1 MTDLTRIANK
11 CGTDKGTLSGEAH
24 RFTEIYER
32 YFQDFK
38 NLNRP
43 LKILEIGVQ
52 FGSSIL
58 MLQEYFKYCDVEIY
72 GLDIELSQ
80 CSVSFD
86 SNVHLVEGDQN
97 SKETLD
103 KVIEMAGGK
112 FDIIIDDGSHQFE
125 HQYHSLLYLI
135 DAISNDGIYIME
147 DLHTSLVWGDV
158 NDSPL
163 HFLNFLKKPSFYTEE
178 EYKKVSERI
187 KDVTVFN
194 MYNPRGICNSR
205 SITSVITFKK

>member
-11 CGTDKGTLSGEAH
+11 CGTDKGTLNGEAH
-24 RFTEIYER
+24 GFTEIYDR

-52 FGSSIL
+52 FGGSIL

-72 GLDIELSQ
+72 GLDIALSQ

-97 SKETLD
+97 SKE
-103 KVIEMAGGK
+103 
-112 FDIIIDDGSHQFE
+112 SHKAMPV
-125 HQYHSLLYLI
+125 HCKIHICIMPNKILLP
-135 DAISNDGIYIME
+135 NK
-147 DLHTSLVWGDV
+147 TQ
-158 NDSPL
+158 
-163 HFLNFLKKPSFYTEE
+163 
-178 EYKKVSERI
+178 
-187 KDVTVFN
+187 
-194 MYNPRGICNSR
+194 
-205 SITSVITFKK
+205 